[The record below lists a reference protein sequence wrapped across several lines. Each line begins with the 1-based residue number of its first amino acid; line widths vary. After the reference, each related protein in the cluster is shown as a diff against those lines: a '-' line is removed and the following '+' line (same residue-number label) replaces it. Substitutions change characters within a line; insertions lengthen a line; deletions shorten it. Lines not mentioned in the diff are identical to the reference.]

1 MDLTDVFASIGTTI
15 IENRKRAGVRVVIA
29 DDGLEHCANCGEP
42 LWLALTFS
50 GPIAEKLGGTRYVP
64 RNCAC
69 MSKML
74 NDEEETAR
82 IKKRLEEIEKKRHK
96 SIPEERWRENR
107 FAVDDG
113 SNPKIRRMC
122 GEYVGKWR
130 DIIDG
135 NYGLAFIGS
144 NEGGK
149 TFWASCIANALID
162 EGASVLMTTI
172 PQLISDMTRNYGEFR
187 EDVLYK
193 IRNVQFLILDD
204 FGFERDSGFSLEKA
218 FEIIDTRANAKRPLI
233 ITANLTEDALNNPP
247 NMEYSRIY
255 SRVVEMC
262 PAIIKVDGQHRKK
275 IAAQKRAELARLL
288 RGE

>member
-42 LWLALTFS
+42 LWLALSFS

-74 NDEEETAR
+74 HDKEETER
-82 IKKRLEEIEKKRHK
+82 ITKRLDEIEKKRRT
-96 SIPEERWRENR
+96 SIYEERWRENR
-107 FAVDDG
+107 FAVDNG
-113 SNPKIRRMC
+113 SNPKVGNTCRK
-122 GEYVGKWR
+122 YVGRWR
-130 DIIDG
+130 DAVDG

-149 TFWASCIANALID
+149 TFWASCIANALVD
-162 EGASVLMTTI
+162 EGVSVLMTTI
-172 PQLISDMTRNYGEFR
+172 PQLVYEMTRNYGEFR

-193 IRNVQFLILDD
+193 IRNVKFLILDD
-204 FGFERDSGFSLEKA
+204 FGFERDSGFSMEKA
-218 FEIIDTRANAKRPLI
+218 FEIIDTRGNAKRPLI

-247 NMEYSRIY
+247 DMAHSRIY
-255 SRVVEMC
+255 SRIGELC
-262 PAIIKVDGQHRKK
+262 PAVIKVDGQYRKE
-275 IAAQKRAELARLL
+275 IAARKRAELARLL

>member
-1 MDLTDVFASIGTTI
+1 MDLTDVFASVGTTI
-15 IENRKRAGVRVVIA
+15 IKNRERAGVRVVIA

-42 LWLALTFS
+42 LWLALSFS

-74 NDEEETAR
+74 HDEEETER
-82 IKKRLEEIEKKRHK
+82 ITKRLEEIEKKRRT
-96 SIPEERWRENR
+96 SIYEERWRENR
-107 FAVDDG
+107 FAVDNG
-113 SNPKIRRMC
+113 SNPKVGNTCRK
-122 GEYVGKWR
+122 YVGKWR
-130 DIIDG
+130 DAIDG

-162 EGASVLMTTI
+162 EGVSVLMTTI
-172 PQLISDMTRNYGEFR
+172 PQLVYEMTRNYGEFR

-193 IRNVQFLILDD
+193 IRNVKFLILDD
-204 FGFERDSGFSLEKA
+204 FGFERDSGFSMEKA
-218 FEIIDTRANAKRPLI
+218 FEIIDARVNAKRPLI
-233 ITANLTEDALNNPP
+233 ITANLTEEALHNPP

-255 SRVVEMC
+255 SRIIEMC
-262 PAIIKVDGQHRKK
+262 PAIIKVDGQHRKE

>member
-1 MDLTDVFASIGTTI
+1 MDLTDVFASIGSTI
-15 IENRKRAGVRVVIA
+15 IKNRERAGVRVVIA

-42 LWLALTFS
+42 LWLALSFS
-50 GPIAEKLGGTRYVP
+50 GPIAEKLGNTRYVP

-74 NDEEETAR
+74 DDEAETEK
-82 IKKRLEEIEKKRHK
+82 IKKRLEEVEKKRRE

-113 SNPKIRRMC
+113 SNPKIRRTC
-122 GEYVGKWR
+122 SGYVGKWR

-149 TFWASCIANALID
+149 TFWASCIANALVD

-172 PQLISDMTRNYGEFR
+172 PQLISEMTRNYGEYR

-204 FGFERDSGFSLEKA
+204 FGFERDSSFSMEKV

-233 ITANLTEDALNNPP
+233 ITANLTEDALHNPP

-255 SRVVEMC
+255 SRIVEMC

-275 IAAQKRAELARLL
+275 IAAQKRDELAKLL

>member
-29 DDGLEHCANCGEP
+29 DDGLEHCVNCGEP
-42 LWLALTFS
+42 LWLALSFS

-74 NDEEETAR
+74 DDEAEAEEM
-82 IKKRLEEIEKKRHK
+82 KKRLKEIEGKRRT

-107 FAVDDG
+107 FSVDNG
-113 SNPKIRRMC
+113 SNPKVGNMC
-122 GEYVGKWR
+122 RKYVGRWR
-130 DIIDG
+130 DAVDG

-149 TFWASCIANALID
+149 TFWASCIANALVD
-162 EGASVLMTTI
+162 EGVSVLMTTI
-172 PQLISDMTRNYGEFR
+172 PHLVHEMTRNYGEFR

-193 IRNVQFLILDD
+193 IRNVKFLILDD
-204 FGFERDSGFSLEKA
+204 FGFERDSGHLMEKA

-233 ITANLTEDALNNPP
+233 ITANLTEEALNNPP
-247 NMEYSRIY
+247 DMAYSRIY
-255 SRVVEMC
+255 SRIGELC
-262 PAIIKVDGQHRKK
+262 PAVIKVDGQYRKE
-275 IAAQKRAELARLL
+275 IAARKRAELARLL